1 MDNVYTTLGK
11 VVAEGLE
18 RLGSSSYEL
27 RNLIDDFQSLDEEVA
42 DEDDFDELV
51 ESFEAWL
58 ERQGGR

>member
-1 MDNVYTTLGK
+1 MPNLF
-11 VVAEGLE
+11 AE
-18 RLGSSSYEL
+18 LGSLVARGLRGIDGDYEI